1 MKKSEL
7 RQIIKEEL
15 KSLKE
20 NVEDGSQ
27 YHIEQIDDDLM
38 YGEFNTPE
46 DVDTYL
52 DNIIKGI
59 ERLRIEKKEVV
70 RASNFGNQGP
80 DDVKWER

>member
-7 RQIIKEEL
+7 KKIIKEEL

-20 NVEDGSQ
+20 NDNDGSQ

-38 YGEFNTPE
+38 HGEFPTPE
-46 DVDTYL
+46 DVDIYL

-59 ERLRIEKKEVV
+59 ERLRIEKKEVI

-80 DDVKWER
+80 DDVKWEI

>member
-1 MKKSEL
+1 MKKS
-7 RQIIKEEL
+7 EL

-80 DDVKWER
+80 DDVKWEK